1 MSCRS
6 SPSGRGLVTS
16 SAASRAASS
25 NYSHRSWIRQS
36 VRVLQPYKGK
46 VLCREAG
53 EFIGQLSIKAGQ
65 VLHGDRQFVLAEVV
79 VTLQL
84 LPISAI
90 GSLVCPVRRSH
101 QTCSCTRSHGPGT
114 S

>member
-25 NYSHRSWIRQS
+25 NYRKSHRRWIRQ
-36 VRVLQPYKGK
+36 RARELQSYKRK
-46 VLCREAG
+46 VLRREAG
-53 EFIGQLSIKAGQ
+53 KFICKLSIKAGQ

-79 VTLQL
+79 VPLQL
-84 LPISAI
+84 LPVS
-90 GSLVCPVRRSH
+90 GESSLV
-101 QTCSCTRSHGPGT
+101 SC
-114 S
+114 